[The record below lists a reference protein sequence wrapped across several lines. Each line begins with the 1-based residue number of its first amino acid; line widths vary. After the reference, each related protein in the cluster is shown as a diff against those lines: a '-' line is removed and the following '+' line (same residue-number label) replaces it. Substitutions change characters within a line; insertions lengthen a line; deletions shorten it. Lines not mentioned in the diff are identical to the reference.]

1 MEENEESLEGVMIE
15 IEIVPRE
22 KMIYISE
29 ENSSGCKYPYDSLDE
44 AGQIFQEYINDY
56 VKNRTTSN
64 EQDEELEN

>member
-1 MEENEESLEGVMIE
+1 MEEDEELLEGIILE
-15 IEIVPRE
+15 IEIVSGE

-29 ENSSGCKYPYDSLDE
+29 ENTSGCKYPYNNLDE

-64 EQDEELEN
+64 EQDEELDN